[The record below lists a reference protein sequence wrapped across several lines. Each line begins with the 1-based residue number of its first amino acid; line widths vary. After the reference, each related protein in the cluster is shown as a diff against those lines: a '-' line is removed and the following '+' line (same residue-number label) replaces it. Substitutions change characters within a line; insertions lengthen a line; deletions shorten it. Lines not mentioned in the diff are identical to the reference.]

1 MPERFKRQPI
11 ALQLLD
17 QNTGE
22 LPPVNEQGFWG
33 NLSDSYAI
41 GFWGALK
48 DGADRIV
55 ARTRGVNRSD
65 YDPLNHIPTGYE
77 QYAEDYAL
85 AYNQSEVD
93 AITRN
98 IDENNVIRARRQEL
112 FAGGLVYDLISGV
125 FDPVNLVGVGMKGLT
140 IKQAAA
146 KGAAVYGGI
155 NAGQELVR
163 NALDPTTTDQET
175 ALNVGF
181 GFVVAGILSG
191 AGSYFSKSHRG
202 TIDLE
207 PEVRIKAE
215 QAGDQFG
222 VAAMAAE
229 GRPVTDVIDF
239 NGQGVKIVDGP
250 TGKVD
255 AAGNPV
261 AAFFRSKS
269 VFEAEQAA
277 ARVSAAADT
286 ALGDVIP
293 DVAPIRTMEEGAPL
307 VDEAMPDAPV
317 EVIDREMVDA
327 LGFDT
332 GSRAAA
338 SDGTEAFQA
347 ASKAAPAEDPE
358 DTIFIDSEAILA
370 RYEDK
375 PWMQPRVDGVEPLP
389 EDAFKSPEEWLNFV
403 VLHELN
409 HKTTKR
415 AAGQSKAE
423 YENFINKLAY
433 DEVKAG
439 RLPLSPTDSALE
451 KLMLLP
457 TPSGTLMRLA
467 PRNREVHGLA
477 QGIAGDHSTL
487 TIANRMGQATT
498 PGGSVFQRA
507 QQWMVSNYVMAVA
520 WQRSYVQY
528 VTGKAADTAAGNAR
542 EAFRLSLPVIGTR
555 ARGGKLSPAEFRDYV
570 GRAIYDDQPF
580 EMHGRPLDEA
590 DMKLVRA
597 AAEEGRK
604 LFAQFEAKARSLGM
618 FDAKRRIERDIAWRE
633 KALDRNQTRLIELNG
648 KLEELAR
655 REKLAGRPLTP
666 NEKTDLLAREMADV
680 ADMEA
685 KARARGEP
693 EYDPGFLPDGTPRKR
708 ARMETRAHGL
718 AKRLVPWLEERNINL
733 IKELDELRLQSDNLL
748 NEPIKLLKDENYFPR
763 IFDVGKIRER
773 YDDFVKLVTEAYGGD
788 EAALGRAKQTADRII
803 GEGGVDEFVPGSGG
817 PKNLLSREIPLTN
830 RELSD
835 FIVHD
840 VETVMGLY
848 SRRMSASIEMVN
860 KYGSRLLDEQLDD
873 LRVKLIDQGFDDETI
888 RKITEE
894 MEDMRDRV
902 LGRFHGKDPMS
913 WDNRVARGIKNFGT
927 LTLMGKSVLSQT
939 MDIARTI
946 ATEGYKPLFQAMHT
960 AFRNGTGSLAAGR
973 YAKQA
978 GEALEMVNAD
988 WMARLID
995 SDSALTVTQQS
1006 ALERGLAAA
1015 QSPFFKLNLMNP
1027 FTVVW
1032 KDFTSIMSGHM
1043 LIDEAETIAKAV
1055 RAGRSMET
1063 FTKAERKI
1071 AANLASWG
1079 IDLRSAQ
1086 LIADQPFERTEGS
1099 GLILANIENWSGRDG
1114 ERAREVFLGAVSGT
1128 IRSSVVTPGPLQ
1140 RAAIMDGVF
1149 RWKGERV
1156 EAPLAS
1162 LPFQLMSFTM
1172 SSSAKLTH
1180 ALLSGRDRKVA
1191 ASLSALMVGGMV
1203 TTYLKAQ
1210 VNGTWDYME
1219 WDDFALQSFENS
1231 SVLGWLGDVYKRV
1244 ESMTGYGPRAA
1255 MGLENFSGNVSD
1267 QIGAALGPAPGVL
1280 SGLVEAFVSDDM
1292 EDRDR
1297 ARLIRRAVPMSGLI
1311 WWDSTLKE
1319 WTKNAADA
1327 GWLPLPDGDQPS
1339 YTGLDEGE
1347 LLQDSPDEPAEV
1359 LVQ

>member
-604 LFAQFEAKARSLGM
+604 LFAQFEAKARDLGM
-618 FDAKRRIERDIAWRE
+618 FQAQRSIEREIAWRE
-633 KALDRNQTRLIELNG
+633 KANLRDQARLERFAG
-648 KLEELAR
+648 S
-655 REKLAGRPLTP
+655 KLADDIAS
-666 NEKTDLLAREMADV
+666 EIA
-680 ADMEA
+680 
-685 KARARGEP
+685 
-693 EYDPGFLPDGTPRKR
+693 
-708 ARMETRAHGL
+708 
-718 AKRLVPWLEERNINL
+718 ERNSKL
-733 IKELDELRLQSDNLL
+733 VELRTTLDELNAA
-748 NEPIKLLKDENYFPR
+748 PIKPPKEQYYFPR

-873 LRVKLIDQGFDDETI
+873 LRAKLVDQGFDGKTI

-995 SDSALTVTQQS
+995 NDSALTVTQQS